1 MGTYPISDLVVFQ
14 ASSSSIED
22 IDGTLLGA
30 GVAVI
35 LVQILFDSVFEF
47 LPVIVLFCLLR
58 LDLMPLF
65 GAVVRLRI
73 VAKIT
78 TLGIVRL

>member
-1 MGTYPISDLVVFQ
+1 MVFQ

-35 LVQILFDSVFEF
+35 LVQILFDGVFEF

-58 LDLMPLF
+58 LDLMPLL

-73 VAKIT
+73 VAKIS
-78 TLGIVRL
+78 TLGIVGL

>member
-78 TLGIVRL
+78 ALGIVGL

>member
-1 MGTYPISDLVVFQ
+1 MVFQ